1 MKALGEAYKEL
12 NNIQKEA
19 FSKKSGQSATTL
31 DDYNQKIV
39 EAQNKVKSLT
49 TKVQEFRDKSW
60 SSDATQ
66 SENI

>member
-39 EAQNKVKSLT
+39 EVR
-49 TKVQEFRDKSW
+49 TK
-60 SSDATQ
+60 
-66 SENI
+66 